1 MGGNPL
7 SKTDPTGRFAMV
19 IPFIPVIITGTDI
32 AIGAG
37 LGALGYGLDLIFNR
51 PKNPPDIGPPGGFI
65 QGPRR
70 GRDYCPDGTPQTD
83 YDRPHQGAEYPHI
96 HDWVNGSRDDH
107 NGRPYSPWPAG
118 NIPADGPHSPLPR

>member
-1 MGGNPL
+1 MI
-7 SKTDPTGRFAMV
+7 
-19 IPFIPVIITGTDI
+19 IPVIPVIITGTDI

-83 YDRPHQGAEYPHI
+83 YDRPHQGADYPHI

-118 NIPADGPHSPLPR
+118 NIPADGPYSPLPR